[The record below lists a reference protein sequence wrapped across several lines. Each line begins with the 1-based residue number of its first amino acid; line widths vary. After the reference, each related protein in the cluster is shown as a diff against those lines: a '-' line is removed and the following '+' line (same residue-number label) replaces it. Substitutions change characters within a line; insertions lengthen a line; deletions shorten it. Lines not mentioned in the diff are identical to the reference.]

1 MNIEELQFICKG
13 LPAVTE
19 DIKWGNDLCFCLA
32 GKIFCTAGLVPP
44 LRIAFKVK
52 AEEFDELTT
61 ITGIIP
67 APYLAR
73 NKWILVEDSSVL
85 NKEQWEKYI
94 YQSYALV
101 KAKLPKK
108 LLKNLPDTK

>member
-1 MNIEELQFICKG
+1 MNIEILQSICNK

-32 GKIFCTAGLVPP
+32 GKIFCVAGLTPP
-44 LRIAFKVK
+44 LRVSFKVTND
-52 AEEFDELTT
+52 EFDELTS
-61 ITGIIP
+61 IPGIIP
-67 APYLAR
+67 APYMAR
-73 NKWILVEDSSVL
+73 NKWILVEDLSVL

>member
-1 MNIEELQFICKG
+1 MNIEILQSICNK

-32 GKIFCTAGLVPP
+32 GKIFCVAGLTPP
-44 LRIAFKVK
+44 LRISFKVTND
-52 AEEFDELTT
+52 EFDELTS
-61 ITGIIP
+61 IPGIIP
-67 APYLAR
+67 APYMAR
-73 NKWILVEDSSVL
+73 NKWILVEDLSVL

-94 YQSYALV
+94 FQSYELV

-108 LLKNLPDTK
+108 LLRSLWGD

>member
-52 AEEFDELTT
+52 AEEF
-61 ITGIIP
+61 
-67 APYLAR
+67 
-73 NKWILVEDSSVL
+73 
-85 NKEQWEKYI
+85 
-94 YQSYALV
+94 
-101 KAKLPKK
+101 
-108 LLKNLPDTK
+108 

>member
-1 MNIEELQFICKG
+1 
-13 LPAVTE
+13 
-19 DIKWGNDLCFCLA
+19 
-32 GKIFCTAGLVPP
+32 
-44 LRIAFKVK
+44 
-52 AEEFDELTT
+52 
-61 ITGIIP
+61 
-67 APYLAR
+67 LAR